1 MRIKLTHNYS
11 KKSLAVFTKLKE
23 LVLAEDF
30 QLVDEQ
36 PDIIITVGG
45 DGTLLSAFEKHQ
57 DLIDSVRFIGLHTGH
72 LGFYTDWREYDL
84 ERLIEGLKKDT
95 GEYIEYP
102 LLDVTVFCTQG
113 QEPRHYLALNEST
126 IKRHDS
132 TLVCDVGIRDELFE
146 RFRGDGLCVSTPTGS
161 TGLNKSLGG
170 AVLHPR
176 LKALQLT
183 EMASLNNRVF
193 RTLSS
198 PLVIAPDE
206 WINLKPINTD
216 SFMLSIDQN
225 VYHEH
230 HVKSVQYRISD
241 KTIRFARYEHTHF
254 WDRVEDAFL
263 GAKKR
268 HES

>member
-1 MRIKLTHNYS
+1 M
-11 KKSLAVFTKLKE
+11 
-23 LVLAEDF
+23 
-30 QLVDEQ
+30 
-36 PDIIITVGG
+36 
-45 DGTLLSAFEKHQ
+45 
-57 DLIDSVRFIGLHTGH
+57 
-72 LGFYTDWREYDL
+72 
-84 ERLIEGLKKDT
+84 
-95 GEYIEYP
+95 
-102 LLDVTVFCTQG
+102 
-113 QEPRHYLALNEST
+113 
-126 IKRHDS
+126 
-132 TLVCDVGIRDELFE
+132 
-146 RFRGDGLCVSTPTGS
+146 
-161 TGLNKSLGG
+161 
-170 AVLHPR
+170 HPR

-198 PLVIAPDE
+198 PLVIAPYE